1 MILTKEDKT
10 HFEAATECWLCKKS
24 FVDSDKKVRDHC
36 HYSVNS
42 EEQLIINV
50 TCFSENRNMFR

>member
-1 MILTKEDKT
+1 MLDMQEN
-10 HFEAATECWLCKKS
+10 HLLMATRKCEIT
-24 FVDSDKKVRDHC
+24 VTIP
-36 HYSVNS
+36 VNS